1 MPRDARCCSAR
12 CEVSVRVGWAAVGF
26 GAGDLAVLLY
36 VPIALPLVGAQ
47 TLGVAGS
54 EGRATRQHSAA
65 GGLWTRPRAI
75 ARVAEHVVAR
85 EPRSE
90 GEANAPDRGQKTAYL

>member
-26 GAGDLAVLLY
+26 GARDLAVLLY

-54 EGRATRQHSAA
+54 EGRATRQHRVA
-65 GGLWTRPRAI
+65 GGLSWTSKSY
-75 ARVAEHVVAR
+75 RVALERGAR
-85 EPRSE
+85 E
-90 GEANAPDRGQKTAYL
+90 ARGRQMHRTV

>member
-36 VPIALPLVGAQ
+36 VLVALPLVGAQ

-54 EGRATRQHSAA
+54 EGRATRQHRAA
-65 GGLWTRPRAI
+65 GGLWTRAKSY
-75 ARVAEHVVAR
+75 RVALERGAR
-85 EPRSE
+85 E
-90 GEANAPDRGQKTAYL
+90 ARGGKCNGLRFETSK